1 MIQSAKSISRTLA
14 KQKFNK
20 NKKIYFRK
28 RGPAADAL
36 PLVRLLPILTSSHDR
51 FWSLYHVTLSLSAS
65 TFSPIDQASFVNV
78 IPLLHRVD
86 SAIQKSPHLA
96 GRHLVLETRNGSV
109 VLRGTVDSYFE
120 KQMAQEAL
128 RTVEGITEIHNQL
141 EVAYGK
147 RK

>member
-1 MIQSAKSISRTLA
+1 M
-14 KQKFNK
+14 
-20 NKKIYFRK
+20 
-28 RGPAADAL
+28 
-36 PLVRLLPILTSSHDR
+36 
-51 FWSLYHVTLSLSAS
+51 TLSLTESSSLSAHTS
-65 TFSPIDQASFVNV
+65 DFVNV

-86 SAIQKSPHLA
+86 SAIQKSPHLN
-96 GRHLVLETRNGSV
+96 GRHLVLETRAGAV

-128 RTVEGITEIHNQL
+128 RSVEGITEIHNQL

>member
-1 MIQSAKSISRTLA
+1 M
-14 KQKFNK
+14 
-20 NKKIYFRK
+20 
-28 RGPAADAL
+28 
-36 PLVRLLPILTSSHDR
+36 
-51 FWSLYHVTLSLSAS
+51 TLSLSAS
-65 TFSPIDQASFVNV
+65 PISSDTQASFVNIV
-78 IPLLHRVD
+78 PLLHRVD

-96 GRHLVLETRNGSV
+96 GRHLILEARNGSV

-128 RTVEGITEIHNQL
+128 RSVAGILEIHNHL